1 MSEIE
6 IPGTGRQKIVT
17 FVTHLLCLVILFVL
31 PEVLFNYGHPNNHFS
46 AVAYGKAAVFVA
58 VFYIEYYFLLPRVAS
73 RKGKIGSFI
82 IFNLILVGAGEFLLY
97 MIMEWAR
104 SNFPVGRMRLDADSL
119 LFRQISGVIKDG
131 AMLILTITLA
141 IALRLT
147 DIWIK
152 NDAMRRE
159 EENMRRRQELDRLR
173 NQLNPHFLFNT
184 LNSIY
189 AQIAISPIGAQ
200 EAVHKLSKLL
210 RHVLYENP
218 VFVSLESEVA
228 FMDNYVKLQQL
239 RLPDSVRMNIDMNL
253 TGYADSRV
261 PSMMFVT
268 ILENVYKHA
277 DFSEPVS
284 VSLRV
289 DDNSAIFVTK
299 NRIRANRSDSPGI
312 GLENLKR
319 RLYLLFGDKAGFHTE
334 EVDGEFIAV
343 LNVPVDTN
351 S

>member
-1 MSEIE
+1 MSDIE

-17 FVTHLLCLVILFVL
+17 FVTHLLCLLILFVL

-46 AVAYGKAAVFVA
+46 AVAYGKAAVFVS

-73 RKGKIGSFI
+73 RKDKIGSFLI
-82 IFNLILVGAGEFLLY
+82 YNLILVGAGECLLY
-97 MIMEWAR
+97 QIMAWGH
-104 SNFPVGRMRLDADSL
+104 SSLPDGHMLPDADSL
-119 LFRQISGVIKDG
+119 FFRLISGVIKDG

-141 IALRLT
+141 VALRLT

-152 NDAMRRE
+152 NDAKRRE

-189 AQIAISPIGAQ
+189 ALIAISPNGAQ

-218 VFVSLESEVA
+218 AFVSLESEAA
-228 FMDNYVKLQQL
+228 FMDNYMKLQRL
-239 RLPDSVRMNIDMNL
+239 RLPDSVHMDIDL
-253 TGYADSRV
+253 DITRYADSRV

-277 DFSEPVS
+277 DFSKPVS
-284 VSLRV
+284 VSLKV
-289 DDNSAIFVTK
+289 ENNSAIFVTK
-299 NRIRANRSDSPGI
+299 NRIRSNVPDSSGI

-319 RLYLLFGDKAGFHTE
+319 RLYLLFGDKAYLHTE
-334 EVDGEFIAV
+334 EIDGEFISA
-343 LNVPVDTN
+343 LNVPIDAN
-351 S
+351 L